1 MMMMISLVCNRGNQR
16 RLARLAGFL
25 SEQQQ
30 QQPQAKNYNC
40 LFDLGL
46 EIPEKNSHTVGTHPW
61 SLKSTQLQA

>member
-25 SEQQQ
+25 SEQQ

>member
-16 RLARLAGFL
+16 KLDRLAGFL

-30 QQPQAKNYNC
+30 QPHAKNYNS

-46 EIPEKNSHTVGTHPW
+46 EIPEKNSNTVGTHPW
-61 SLKSTQLQA
+61 SLQSTQPQA

>member
-16 RLARLAGFL
+16 RLDRLAGFL
-25 SEQQQ
+25 SEQQ

-46 EIPEKNSHTVGTHPW
+46 EIPE
-61 SLKSTQLQA
+61 

>member
-16 RLARLAGFL
+16 RLDRLAGFL
-25 SEQQQ
+25 SEQ

-61 SLKSTQLQA
+61 SLQSTQSQA